1 MSLYLING
9 KRRHSM
15 LNRLNKLKEDKKRFW
30 LEYKVNTEV
39 SEVLSNE
46 RASPSLLVAEMNY
59 YAISVEIESIE
70 KQLKITV

>member
-1 MSLYLING
+1 MSLYLISG
-9 KRRHSM
+9 ERRRSM
-15 LNRLNKLKEDKKRFW
+15 LNRLNKLKEHKKRFW

>member
-1 MSLYLING
+1 MSLYLISG
-9 KRRHSM
+9 ERRRSM
-15 LNRLNKLKEDKKRFW
+15 LKRLNKLKEHKKSFW

-39 SEVLSNE
+39 SEILSND
-46 RASPSLLVAEMNY
+46 RVSPSLLVAEMDY